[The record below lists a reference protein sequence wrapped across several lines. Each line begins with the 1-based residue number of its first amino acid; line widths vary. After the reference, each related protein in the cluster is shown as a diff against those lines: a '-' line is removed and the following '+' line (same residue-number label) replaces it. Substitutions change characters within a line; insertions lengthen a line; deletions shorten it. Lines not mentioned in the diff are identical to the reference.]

1 MTIRN
6 RTKLAIFVAAAA
18 AAFALCHA
26 RPKRAAPAGALAPAP
41 AAYRYRFAI
50 SGLRDDTSGTIR
62 ELEARVAELPS
73 PFDLGELAELYLRRA
88 QREGDPNDYAA
99 AEAAARR
106 SLALLRTPNGAV
118 LTLAK
123 LANTRHQFR
132 DAIALAREQLAQKRS
147 AAPYVVMA
155 TSYLALGELA
165 AAADA
170 ATTALAIK
178 PDGNGYTT
186 RALVLQA
193 QGRDAEAA
201 ADFAHAA
208 SIEQY
213 GDPLGAARLRA
224 LWGRFLLRRGELA
237 GAARLLDEALR
248 LAPELP
254 LAVAYQGEL
263 ALRAGDPDEARAKLE
278 QAFAASRQVR
288 YLIEQARAQEV
299 GGDAAGADAVRAQ
312 VEQIVRGELGSGGL
326 GHRLDLVEVLVDRC
340 TAPLRGAARSG
351 EAGPCDRGGAARLGE
366 AIALARSEV
375 AQRPSADARFQLAR
389 ALGRAGK
396 LDDALAQLEA
406 ALATGARDARVYEL
420 AAELAEQRGEATR
433 AVVFRVQAERLDPG
447 GAGRRYASGVQ

>member
-1 MTIRN
+1 MRIGN
-6 RTKLAIFVAAAA
+6 RTKLAIFIAAAG
-18 AAFALCHA
+18 AAFALCHM
-26 RPKRAAPAGALAPAP
+26 RPKRAAPAGGLAPAA

-50 SGLRDDTSGTIR
+50 AGLRDDTSDTIR
-62 ELEARVAELPS
+62 ELEARVAELAS

-88 QREGDPNDYAA
+88 QREGDPKDYDA

-106 SLALLRTPNGAV
+106 SLVVLRTPNGAV

-132 DAIALAREQLAQKRS
+132 EAIALAREQLAQKRS

-326 GHRLDLVEVLVDRC
+326 GHRLDLVEVLVDR
-340 TAPLRGAARSG
+340 
-351 EAGPCDRGGAARLGE
+351 GGATRLGE

-396 LDDALAQLEA
+396 LDDALGQLDA

-447 GAGRRYASGVQ
+447 GAGRRYASGAP